1 MSTDTVGILG
11 GVATRSIALA
21 CIILAFLA
29 PAASGAGSL
38 DRTISA
44 ALETRGVANRTST
57 AMVVEIPSGRVVYAR
72 NPALSLEPASNEK
85 LCVNY
90 TALVVLGPRFRF
102 PTELLG
108 EGVREG

>member
-1 MSTDTVGILG
+1 MSTGATGILG
-11 GVATRSIALA
+11 GMVIRATALA
-21 CIILAFLA
+21 CIIVACVA
-29 PAASGAGSL
+29 PGASGAGSL

-44 ALETRGVANRTST
+44 ALETPGVATRTST

-72 NPALSLEPASNEK
+72 NPDLSLEPASNEK

-90 TALVVLGPRFRF
+90 AALVVLGPRFRF